1 MPVSVAKVDG
11 YKVKHNGRVSAKKT
25 SYTKAMLQKRLLNAV
40 RHGWKPTG
48 KKAKRRVARPGK

>member
-40 RHGWKPTG
+40 RHGWKPAG
-48 KKAKRRVARPGK
+48 KKAQKKVARPRR